1 MPTIYAAMLELDN
14 RLEFQGIGTAGY
26 DAFDNAATTA
36 RELLNRFAR
45 GPGDIKLFL
54 APEYTFAGREQG
66 DAGGINIQSLSRSD
80 KHSLY
85 TRLKRTSAANNGI
98 VIIAGSIAYSR
109 KKWFKGTQHLAV
121 CPVLLNGEFLLKYY
135 KATFDGFQVGA
146 TEDSF
151 TSKEKGQTFTVGGV
165 NFGIEIC
172 SDHRPD
178 HRILRN
184 RMAGTQVDAHI
195 IVSEGMAPSPSSIA
209 ARQQG
214 LVINCDMSG
223 RASGNGVRTVGQN
236 RFGNIALDAAAR
248 GRIDEAEAAQAM
260 ANGAH
265 IALYRGT
272 LT

>member
-14 RLEFQGIGTAGY
+14 RLEFQGIGVDAY
-26 DAFDNAATTA
+26 DAFDNAATAA
-36 RELLNRFAR
+36 REVLNRYAT
-45 GPGDIKLFL
+45 GPRDIKLFL

-66 DAGGINIQSLSRSD
+66 TGGGVNIQSLSRSD

-85 TRLKRTSAANNGI
+85 TKLKRTSAANNGI
-98 VIIAGSIAYSR
+98 VIIAGSIAYS
-109 KKWFKGTQHLAV
+109 KKALFKGTRHLAV

-146 TEDSF
+146 SEDTF

-165 NFGIEIC
+165 TFGIEIC

-178 HRILRN
+178 HRILRG
-184 RMAGTQVDAHI
+184 RLGDARVDAHI
-195 IVSEGMAPSPSSIA
+195 IVSDGMAPSGASIA

-223 RASGNGVRTVGQN
+223 RATGNGVRTVGQN
-236 RFGNIALDAAAR
+236 RYGNTTVDAAAR
-248 GRIDEAEAAQAM
+248 GRIDEADAAQAL

-265 IALYRGT
+265 VALYRGA
-272 LT
+272 LA